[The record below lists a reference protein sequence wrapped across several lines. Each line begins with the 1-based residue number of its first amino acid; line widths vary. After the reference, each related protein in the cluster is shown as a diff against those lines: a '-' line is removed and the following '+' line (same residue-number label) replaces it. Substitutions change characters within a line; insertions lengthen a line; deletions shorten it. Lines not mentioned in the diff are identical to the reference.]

1 MPVPISTIAIQAI
14 MRRSNPCS
22 NSVNVIGP
30 GAMKK
35 TKIQIGQWFSR

>member
-1 MPVPISTIAIQAI
+1 MSTADSQAN
-14 MRRSNPCS
+14 MRALNPCS
-22 NSVNVIGP
+22 NRVKVIGP